1 MSTLGDV
8 KPFSYYSSLG
18 GENSLV
24 PTVDKYHFIIVTKSP
39 ENTGRLIDPPCHP
52 LPLVQFPVATSGPP
66 CLLTLYS
73 AVQCVEASYRGIGGP
88 LCCTEPN
95 RACHLLWEP
104 CNAVA
109 GLELPLQGHEE
120 LMGCGWSRRPMN
132 GSAMVGRWQVGNGT
146 VPFVRPMVYQMVS
159 SSPVV
164 NWHFLGK
171 RLGR

>member
-39 ENTGRLIDPPCHP
+39 ENTARLIDPPCHP

-73 AVQCVEASYRGIGGP
+73 AVQCVEASYRGIGGGP
-88 LCCTEPN
+88 LLY
-95 RACHLLWEP
+95 RAQSCVPSPLGALQRGRRIGTARARTRRIDGMWM
-104 CNAVA
+104 VA
-109 GLELPLQGHEE
+109 TADEWIGDGRQ
-120 LMGCGWSRRPMN
+120 MASRRWSATFCATN
-132 GSAMVGRWQVGNGT
+132 G
-146 VPFVRPMVYQMVS
+146 VPDGF
-159 SSPVV
+159 
-164 NWHFLGK
+164 FLAGGK
-171 RLGR
+171 LAFPR